1 MDDHKHFLCV
11 SSLLTGFDEAS
22 LWGTGCVEDYAVQ
35 FEAVA
40 TPQML
45 KALAR
50 AATKAQKAEGDA
62 RDQIVRDLILADP
75 DLGPLARSLITLWYL
90 GQWTPMPTQWVNR
103 NGGKTKDTARILS
116 KRSYREG
123 LAWVAMGAHPQGAKQ
138 QGFGAW
144 ALEPPKPEAGP

>member
-1 MDDHKHFLCV
+1 MADHKKFLEL

-22 LWGTGCVEDYAVQ
+22 LWGTGCVDEYATQ
-35 FEAVA
+35 FHQVA
-40 TPQML
+40 TEDMAKQL
-45 KALAR
+45 AQATRKAM
-50 AATKAQKAEGDA
+50 KAEGAA
-62 RDQIVRDLILADP
+62 RKEIVRDLILADP

-90 GQWTPMPTQWVNR
+90 GNWQPMPQQWVNR
-103 NGGKTKDTARILS
+103 NGGKLKDTARILS

-144 ALEPPKPEAGP
+144 ALEPPAPEGE